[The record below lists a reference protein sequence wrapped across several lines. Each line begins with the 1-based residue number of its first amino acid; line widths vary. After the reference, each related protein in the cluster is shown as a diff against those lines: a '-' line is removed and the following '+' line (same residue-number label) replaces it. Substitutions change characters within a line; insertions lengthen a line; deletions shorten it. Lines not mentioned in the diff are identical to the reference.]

1 MVTMTDSDVE
11 AMLIE
16 HRIERVLLRY
26 TRAADRFDMAGM
38 RSCYWPGAVDW
49 HGDFR
54 GSVEEFIPWVERR
67 LSDFDRTMHH
77 LTNIT
82 IEVSDSR
89 DVARVESYLVAFH
102 RSEASEGNPVEVYLG
117 LRYLDRFE
125 ARAGEWR
132 IAARVCSYE
141 WKREIS
147 GRDPG
152 FGPSHVLGS
161 RGADDALHWIMDLGP
176 ESPERS

>member
-1 MVTMTDSDVE
+1 MTDSDTE

-16 HRIERVLLRY
+16 RRIEQVLLRY
-26 TRAADRFDMAGM
+26 TRAADRLDVADMQ
-38 RSCYWPGAVDW
+38 SCYWPGAVDW
-49 HGDFR
+49 HGEFR
-54 GSVEEFIPWVERR
+54 GSVEEFVPWVECR
-67 LSDFDRTMHH
+67 LSAFDRTMHH
-77 LTNIT
+77 LTNIR
-82 IEVSDSR
+82 IEVGDSG

-102 RSEASEGNPVEVYLG
+102 RFGGSESDPVEMYLG
-117 LRYLDRFE
+117 LRYVDRFE

-161 RGADDALHWIMDLGP
+161 RGADDVLHWIMDLEP
-176 ESPERS
+176 EDPPRG